1 MTMGKAEPA
10 EDRPERLLSRL
21 GIASRREIARW
32 VDEGR
37 LASDGHVLK
46 GGERIKANARL
57 TLDGRP
63 LELPRA
69 QAGRRV
75 LMYHKPVGE
84 IVTRDDPEGRP
95 TVFESLPRLAGA
107 RWVVV
112 GRLDVTTAG
121 LLLFT
126 SDGALAAR
134 LMHPRHVVER
144 RYLVRVHGEPGAP
157 ELRRLLGGVELEDGP
172 ARFLAC
178 RACARRSGTNY
189 WYLVSLAE
197 GRNREVRRLFEAVG
211 FEVSRLKRIG
221 FGPLS
226 LPRDLDRGTWREL
239 DAADIKM
246 LDRASRGG
254 SDRPGARP

>member
-1 MTMGKAEPA
+1 MRNEPA

-32 VDEGR
+32 VDTGR
-37 LASDGHVLK
+37 LAADGHVLK
-46 GGERIKANARL
+46 GGERISAAAKL

-69 QAGRRV
+69 QTGRRV

-84 IVTRDDPEGRP
+84 IVTRDDPAGRP
-95 TVFESLPRLAGA
+95 TVFAALPRLAGA

-112 GRLDVTTAG
+112 GRLDIATAG

-134 LMHPRHVVER
+134 LMHPSHAIER
-144 RYLVRVHGEPGAP
+144 RYLVRVHGEPTAADR
-157 ELRRLLGGVELEDGP
+157 RRLLAGVELEDGP
-172 ARFLAC
+172 ARFLSC
-178 RACARRSGTNY
+178 RACARRSGSNY

-221 FGPLS
+221 FGPLA
-226 LPRDLDRGTWREL
+226 LPRDLERGAWREL
-239 DAADIKM
+239 GATEVKM
-246 LDRASRGG
+246 LDRASRA
-254 SDRPGARP
+254 DPDKPGAQP